1 MEIRLTI
8 LEAIIIIV
16 ASLLGGIFLS
26 TTLDGNLD
34 GGFIYFGLVM
44 LAVGMILIKN
54 RTSKKR

>member
-8 LEAIIIIV
+8 LEAIIIVV

-26 TTLDGNLD
+26 TTLDGDLD

-54 RTSKKR
+54 RTSNKR